1 MQFGDAPDQVEPEAG
16 TGNVGTVLA
25 AHVAVKKLLAQ
36 RRRDALAV
44 VANPD
49 QHGAGLHQH
58 GDLDR
63 PVRRRIG
70 QGIADQVLDGDGDQF
85 PVGVDHDRRRRTHR
99 NPLRRLEIGNQAGNQ
114 RNQVETLRAQHQR
127 RTVEPVLVQEA
138 FTEGAQPLDATA
150 DPVEPAADFGRPG
163 IDQMAQGL
171 RRAVDHRQR
180 RLDFMREHR
189 HQAPLLLPR
198 TALGQGPLLGQ
209 RQLRRIQL
217 APVMLAIEQGQHQHQ
232 AKRQHF
238 PEQPV
243 VALLQTQL
251 PNIAILDIGLPDEDG
266 LDIASRLRSRH
277 PEIGIVMLTART
289 TLNDRIEGHLRGA
302 DNYLCKPIEM
312 SELVAVVQARARA
325 IEASR
330 RIAGQWRFAPAELA
344 LYLPNGERLPLTAAE
359 HLVLSTLLQQPQ
371 QQADRDLLV
380 KALGGRPEDYDI
392 RRLEVTIS
400 RLRQKIRAVSPD
412 TNPIRALRNRGY
424 AFLYPVRY
432 E

>member
-1 MQFGDAPDQVEPEAG
+1 MIQI
-16 TGNVGTVLA
+16 
-25 AHVAVKKLLAQ
+25 
-36 RRRDALAV
+36 AV
-44 VANPD
+44 VDDNQDLTDDVLFALR
-49 QHGAGLHQH
+49 HAGFTAIACAS
-58 GDLDR
+58 GKELD
-63 PVRRRIG
+63 
-70 QGIADQVLDGDGDQF
+70 
-85 PVGVDHDRRRRTHR
+85 
-99 NPLRRLEIGNQAGNQ
+99 
-114 RNQVETLRAQHQR
+114 
-127 RTVEPVLVQEA
+127 
-138 FTEGAQPLDATA
+138 
-150 DPVEPAADFGRPG
+150 
-163 IDQMAQGL
+163 
-171 RRAVDHRQR
+171 
-180 RLDFMREHR
+180 
-189 HQAPLLLPR
+189 
-198 TALGQGPLLGQ
+198 
-209 RQLRRIQL
+209 
-217 APVMLAIEQGQHQHQ
+217 
-232 AKRQHF
+232 
-238 PEQPV
+238 
-243 VALLQTQL
+243 ALLQTQL
-251 PNIAILDIGLPDEDG
+251 PDIAILDIGLPDEDG
-266 LDIASRLRSRH
+266 LNIASRLRNRH